1 MAKAASYRFD
11 WPRASF
17 LTFFFFSPRAPVR
30 GALGAAFFRA
40 ARFSFFRSSL
50 SSTLVVSATYNLFH
64 SNLFAVSRISGY
76 ANSRITGN
84 EER

>member
-1 MAKAASYRFD
+1 
-11 WPRASF
+11 
-17 LTFFFFSPRAPVR
+17 
-30 GALGAAFFRA
+30 LGAAFFRA

-84 EER
+84 E